1 MVLTVEERVR
11 SRLVQVGL
19 QMPEPPSPAAT
30 YLPFV
35 EHGDLLFVSGQI
47 PLVSGRMANTGSLP
61 FDVSPEEAHQAARIA
76 ALNSLAQFQLLCG
89 GLDRLKRVI
98 ALTIYVASVPS
109 FSEHHL
115 VANAASELMID
126 LLGAEAG
133 SHSRTTV
140 GCSGL
145 PLGAPVEVHGIYAL
159 TPLRRPAGAA
169 ARDR

>member
-1 MVLTVEERVR
+1 MMANVEERVR
-11 SRLVQVGL
+11 SRLVGVGL
-19 QMPEPPSPAAT
+19 EMPKPPSPAAT

-47 PLVSGRMANTGSLP
+47 PLVSGRMANTGSVP
-61 FDVSPEEAHQAARIA
+61 FQVSPNEAHQAARIA
-76 ALNSLAQFQLLCG
+76 ALNSLAQFQLLDG

-98 ALTIYVASVPS
+98 ALTIYVASTPS
-109 FSEHHL
+109 FTEHHL
-115 VANAASELMID
+115 VANAASDLMIE

-140 GCSGL
+140 GCSAL

-159 TPLRRPAGAA
+159 IPVERGPRSDWGP
-169 ARDR
+169 